1 MSLIL
6 AYFLIVN
13 RFLQLLTEGEA
24 DLSSQSI
31 QSSKASSSKV
41 TKTKSSNNREWYA
54 LDNEDLRFQFS
65 QKSDDQ
71 SFYAHLK
78 QNTSLIFD
86 FEAFLKAS

>member
-1 MSLIL
+1 M
-6 AYFLIVN
+6 
-13 RFLQLLTEGEA
+13 QLLAEDEKNLFSESTKNQKPNLA
-24 DLSSQSI
+24 QPR
-31 QSSKASSSKV
+31 KA
-41 TKTKSSNNREWYA
+41 KSLTIKDWHN
-54 LDNEDLRFQFS
+54 LDSEDLRFQFS